1 MPGLLGGGAVGE
13 SGARREW
20 LRPWMAVA
28 LPAALAAGLDVWG
41 FFGRAMP
48 GAPSRWV
55 LEQLEG
61 DATAHWLWGWMVRA
75 AERLPGWETSAWLA
89 GISLFFG
96 VWSVGLLAW
105 LLVRTPHRMVGEMTP
120 ARVERER
127 EGRWVAGLAGGVWLA
142 VSAPFWLAST
152 RAGPETFHA
161 WLLLGALRL
170 FWGYRE
176 TGRARWLAGSFAA
189 WGVLA
194 AQTATGWFL
203 GPFLLWEAF
212 WESVRWGRHANWRT
226 WAALAAGAVA
236 GLSLFAMEGWWLL
249 QTGRA
254 SGGLWNAICTVAEGE
269 FAGLKEISLSPALLV
284 FGAELGVPWA
294 TMYWLS
300 HRSPWHYERGER
312 LFRLFL
318 ATVLAVLAWT
328 PIFAP
333 CFLVPGGLMA
343 PLAAPQLAL
352 AACFGSVAGEM
363 WILGDVRDAA
373 RGESRWRRLLRR
385 ATGWAAAAMGIASFA
400 AVARNAGLV
409 RIPGDLWTLE
419 ATRALAE
426 SAAGSR
432 VVFCGPPFDDYL
444 ELAARD
450 RRGEGW
456 TTVSVAASRDP
467 ERARQLGGR
476 FAGTEAGEL
485 FAKGAWEAGV
495 RSWLGKETNGVAQ
508 SLAVGMPTL
517 YRGYARLVPEGLA
530 WRLEE
535 PGGATDLAATLER
548 EEALW
553 RNAADQAER
562 RLPQANPHR
571 PHWDMCRHLLGRAIN
586 DTAVAAADQGDW
598 GTADRLL
605 ELAER
610 IAPENLSVKMNR
622 ERAGAELGL
631 PEEEMAARRA
641 YREDDAWEKSGSRWM
656 LGTQWGYL
664 HDPERWVREGEVW
677 ALSGAPGEEGALR
690 RDPALADEETDFAKW
705 VDRAFLAVGREEIPE
720 RALRMALASNPW
732 SAEPLLELYRTALRE
747 GRTDAAEGYLREAEE
762 RGVRAESI
770 PFEWLMVDYA
780 RLAAAGGGEGFPEGR
795 PIADVLGESPLHD
808 PEAWSDGEGKVR
820 NPADVFEGLVKKDS
834 VDLRPWMAMYLLA
847 DGREPESGRIE
858 RVFRE
863 RRRAEPGLWLALC
876 DLLIERGDWEKARDG
891 LDRVLAANAERA
903 IVWELAMPIAQHYGN
918 ERLTAAAR
926 DRLSQLRPGHYLA
939 QGEIGREHLAR
950 GDLEGAARAFGRGVS
965 HKRDPALLARLA
977 GTLYKLDPTAN
988 ANAAIE
994 LVEESIRRAPERTGA
1009 RRTLA
1014 AIELSRGKT
1023 DDALR
1028 DIVREMSRGEPVLED
1043 YVLVAEICRARGDVR
1058 HVRLALRRIGQ
1069 LPEEPTFDEL
1079 RRIVALR
1086 EWLEE
1091 EGDGET
1097 GVAPAAGD
1105 EGPKEGF

>member
-1 MPGLLGGGAVGE
+1 MAGPPSGGAGSG
-13 SGARREW
+13 SGARRGW
-20 LRPWMAVA
+20 MRPWMAVA
-28 LPAALAAGLDVWG
+28 LPAALAAGLDIWG

-48 GAPSRWV
+48 GVSSRWV

-89 GISLFFG
+89 GISLLFG

-105 LLVRTPHRMVGEMTP
+105 LLVRTPHRMAGEMTP

-176 TGRARWLAGSFAA
+176 TGRVRWLAGSFAA
-189 WGVLA
+189 WGVLSS
-194 AQTATGWFL
+194 QTATGWFL

-212 WESVRWGRHANWRT
+212 WESVRWGRHGNLRT
-226 WAALAAGAVA
+226 WAALAAGAAA
-236 GLSLFAMEGWWLL
+236 GLSLFAAEGWWLL

-254 SGGLWNAICTVAEGE
+254 PGGLWNAICAVAEGE
-269 FAGLKEISLSPALLV
+269 FAGLKNISLSPALLV

-318 ATVLAVLAWT
+318 GTALAVVAWT
-328 PIFAP
+328 PVFAP

-352 AACFGSVAGEM
+352 AACFGSVTGEM

-385 ATGWAAAAMGIASFA
+385 ATGWTAAAMGVVSIA
-400 AVARNAGLV
+400 AVGRNAGLV

-426 SAAGSR
+426 SAARRR
-432 VVFCGPPFDDYL
+432 VVFCGPPFDDL
-444 ELAARD
+444 LGLAARE
-450 RRGEGW
+450 RGGKEW
-456 TTVSVAASRDP
+456 TTASAGASRDSG
-467 ERARQLGGR
+467 RSRQLGER

-485 FAKGAWEAGV
+485 FAKGAWDAGL
-495 RSWLGKETNGVAQ
+495 RAWLGKENGVPQ
-508 SLAVGMPTL
+508 TLAVGNPVP

-535 PGGATDLAATLER
+535 PGGTTDLAATLER
-548 EEALW
+548 EESLW
-553 RNAADQAER
+553 RKAAEQAER
-562 RLPQANPHR
+562 RLPAANPYL
-571 PHWDMCRHLLGRAIN
+571 PYWNLCRHLLGRSVN
-586 DTAVAAADQGDW
+586 DTAVAAAGQGDW
-598 GTADRLL
+598 EKADRLL
-605 ELAER
+605 ESAER
-610 IAPENLSVKMNR
+610 IAPGNLSVKMNR

-631 PEEEMAARRA
+631 PEDEMAARRA

-664 HDPERWVREGEVW
+664 HDPESWVREGAVW

-690 RDPALADEETDFAKW
+690 RDPATAAEETDFAKW

-720 RALRMALASNPW
+720 QALRMALASNPW

-747 GRTDAAEGYLREAEE
+747 GRTDAAEGYLREAED

-770 PFEWLMVDYA
+770 PFEWRMVDYA

-795 PIADVLGESPLHD
+795 PLADVLGESPLHD

-820 NPADVFEGLVKKDS
+820 KPADVFEELVKKDS

-863 RRRAEPGLWLALC
+863 RRRAEPELWLALC

-891 LDRVLAANAERA
+891 LNRVLAANAERA

-918 ERLTAAAR
+918 DRLTAAAR
-926 DRLSQLRPGHYLA
+926 DRLSNIRPGHYLA
-939 QGEIGREHLAR
+939 QEEIGRERLER
-950 GDLEGAARAFGRGVS
+950 GDLEGAARAFGLGVL
-965 HKRDPALLARLA
+965 HKRDPALLEHLA
-977 GTLYKLDPTAN
+977 GVLYQLDPTAN
-988 ANAAIE
+988 ADEAIE
-994 LVEESIRRAPERTGA
+994 LVEESIRRAPNRLGP

-1014 AIELSRGKT
+1014 AIELSMGEAE
-1023 DDALR
+1023 DALR
-1028 DIVREMSRGEPVLED
+1028 NVVREMTSGSPVLAD
-1043 YVLVAEICRARGDVR
+1043 YLLLAEICRAQGDAR
-1058 HVRLALRRIGQ
+1058 HARLALRRIEN
-1069 LPEEPTFDEL
+1069 LPEKPQFDEMT
-1079 RRIVALR
+1079 RITALR
-1086 EWLEE
+1086 EWLDSQELGQQE
-1091 EGDGET
+1091 P
-1097 GVAPAAGD
+1097 APVSPM
-1105 EGPKEGF
+1105 E